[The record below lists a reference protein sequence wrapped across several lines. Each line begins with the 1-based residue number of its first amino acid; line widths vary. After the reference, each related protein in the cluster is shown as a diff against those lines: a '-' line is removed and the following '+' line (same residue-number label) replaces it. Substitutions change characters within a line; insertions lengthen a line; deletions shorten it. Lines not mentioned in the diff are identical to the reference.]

1 MNLGKDIGTNAE
13 DFEHMEDFT
22 VAETLESI
30 NSWSKS
36 GKCIDI
42 T

>member
-22 VAETLESI
+22 VAETLESFQHLGVNMENTLI
-30 NSWSKS
+30 
-36 GKCIDI
+36 
-42 T
+42 